1 MDGSGVDDSDVDGAG
16 VDGAG
21 VDDSDADGAG
31 REGVSGLVGEDPE
44 EDPRS

>member
-31 REGVSGLVGEDPE
+31 VDDGV
-44 EDPRS
+44 RRQRA